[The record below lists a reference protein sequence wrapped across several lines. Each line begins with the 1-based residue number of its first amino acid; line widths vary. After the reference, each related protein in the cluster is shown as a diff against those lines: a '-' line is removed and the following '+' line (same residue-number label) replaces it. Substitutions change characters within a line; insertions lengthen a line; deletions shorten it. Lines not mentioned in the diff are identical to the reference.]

1 MTGHLWLDVLIG
13 IAGAILLTCLFLIA
27 ALDIRRPTG
36 KMRQLGAAYRRFS
49 SSGALPGRN
58 RTLQQ
63 KLLALVGYCCLAV
76 AILDVVW
83 LGLLLSRPPVERAV
97 ESSSTQSATPG
108 GVSSSAARSPASAPR
123 KGSEEEI
130 IQVAAV
136 ADSARPFQS
145 VRIQGRYRGGADTF
159 LRVQRW
165 EASKWLAL
173 PVRTKT
179 DQSGKFTT
187 YVEFEQPGRYRI
199 RVIDPNSGVTSKPCV
214 LVIKG

>member
-1 MTGHLWLDVLIG
+1 MTGHVWLDVLIG
-13 IAGAILLTCLFLIA
+13 IAGAILLTCLLLIA

-36 KMRQLGAAYRRFS
+36 KMRQLAAAYRRFS

-58 RTLQQ
+58 RTPQQ

-83 LGLLLSRPPVERAV
+83 FGLLLSRPPVERAM

-123 KGSEEEI
+123 KGSKEEI

-145 VRIQGRYRGGADTF
+145 VRIQGRYRGGADTL

-165 EASKWLAL
+165 EASKWRAL
-173 PVRTKT
+173 SVRTKT

-199 RVIDPNSGVTSKPCV
+199 RVIDPNSGVTSKPCL